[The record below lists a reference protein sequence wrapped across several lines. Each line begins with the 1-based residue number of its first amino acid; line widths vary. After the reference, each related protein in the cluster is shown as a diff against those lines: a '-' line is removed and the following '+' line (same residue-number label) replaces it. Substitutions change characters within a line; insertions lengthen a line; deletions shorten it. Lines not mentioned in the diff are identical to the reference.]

1 MKQPF
6 AESVYYTLTNEL
18 IESYQV
24 PGVENIY
31 ADDAPCSKLYQE
43 VYEANI
49 RLCERLGQLEDD
61 PDVELIINNLL
72 EIGKQIGLKM
82 FYYGQKF
89 SHPAEL
95 QIPENN

>member
-6 AESVYYTLTNEL
+6 AESVYYTLTDEL

-31 ADDAPCSKLYQE
+31 ADDTPCSKLYHE

-49 RLCERLGQLEDD
+49 RLCERLEQPEDD
-61 PDVELIINNLL
+61 SDVELIINNLL

-89 SHPAEL
+89 SYPSDR
-95 QIPENN
+95 